1 MDDALE
7 VHEVDGRHELGHDAR
22 RLRLVEPPLPP
33 DPVQQ
38 LAALKVM
45 AKISNLKGLKL

>member
-22 RLRLVEPPLPP
+22 RLRLVEPPLPT

-45 AKISNLKGLKL
+45 AIISNFKG